1 MSTGGEVK
9 AFEVIFDG
17 PDHLL
22 EDVVCKLCSGMA
34 ETRDGV
40 PTVTAICLSTPNFTL
55 VVEARVDKKLLVVY
69 NNNGVFRRLVRGL
82 RKPLTRTAT
91 PTTLGNVSRAVGRD
105 NETRRGR
112 PPKNVEKTEIASD
125 GEAEEG

>member
-9 AFEVIFDG
+9 TFEVIFDG
-17 PDHLL
+17 PDQLL

-40 PTVTAICLSTPNFTL
+40 PTVTAICLSIPNFTL
-55 VVEARVDKKLLVVY
+55 VVQSRVDKKLLVVY
-69 NNNGVFRRLVRGL
+69 NNNGVFHRLVRGL
-82 RKPLTRTAT
+82 RKPLTKRAE
-91 PTTLGNVSRAVGRD
+91 PATLGNVSRAVGRD

-112 PPKNVEKTEIASD
+112 PPKDVT
-125 GEAEEG
+125 EAETASGSDTE